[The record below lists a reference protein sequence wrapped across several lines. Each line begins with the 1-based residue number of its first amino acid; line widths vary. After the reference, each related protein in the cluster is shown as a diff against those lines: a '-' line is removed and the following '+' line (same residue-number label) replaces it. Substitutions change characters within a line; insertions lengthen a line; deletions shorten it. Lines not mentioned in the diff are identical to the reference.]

1 MMYNALSR
9 KSQKKNIQQEIQQ
22 KILAL
27 VKAAYTTKH
36 CSFGIVY
43 TLGIHVFQLFN
54 MMHDACLCQF
64 ADTVTVLRLD
74 GQCFA
79 LLSMPCD
86 FH

>member
-1 MMYNALSR
+1 MMYIHNTLSR
-9 KSQKKNIQQEIQQ
+9 KSQKKKNFQQEIQQ

-43 TLGIHVFQLFN
+43 TIGTHVFQLFN

-64 ADTVTVLRLD
+64 AETVTILHLD
-74 GQCFA
+74 GQ
-79 LLSMPCD
+79 
-86 FH
+86 